1 MKTYE
6 HLETAPDFAQHTANL
21 WSWSENYNYPTPATL
36 FLDLINYSED
46 ELGERL
52 CGDKQPRLGYLELDL
67 LAKALTEYSSRP
79 QDVRDFIDRLVNSED

>member
-21 WSWSENYNYPTPATL
+21 WSWSSNYSHPTPATL
-36 FLDLINYSED
+36 FLDLIGYSED

-52 CGDKQPRLGYLELDL
+52 CGNKQPSLGYLELDL
-67 LAKALTEYSSRP
+67 LGKALVEYSNRP
-79 QDVRDFIDRLVNSED
+79 SDVRDFIERLVESED